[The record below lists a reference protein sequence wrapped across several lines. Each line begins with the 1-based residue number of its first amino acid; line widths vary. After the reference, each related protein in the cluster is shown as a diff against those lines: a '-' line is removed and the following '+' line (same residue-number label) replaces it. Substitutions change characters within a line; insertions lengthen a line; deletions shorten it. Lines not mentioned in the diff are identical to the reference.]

1 MKTED
6 KKAAIA
12 AYKERKA
19 VIGIYAV
26 RCLASGKIWIGQSTS
41 LDTIQNRLWFT
52 LRLGNHPCRELQ
64 LAWNSRTSDD
74 FMFEELERMDDED
87 LAYVRQ
93 ARLKERV
100 AHWRSSLGGL
110 AI

>member
-19 VIGIYAV
+19 IVGIYVV
-26 RCLASGKIWIGQSTS
+26 RCLTSGKIWIGQSTN

-52 LRLGNHPCRELQ
+52 LRLGNHPCRDLQ
-64 LAWNSRTSDD
+64 QVWNHGTSDD
-74 FMFEELERMDDED
+74 FVFEELERMEDEK

-100 AHWRSSLGGL
+100 AYWRSSLGGA

>member
-19 VIGIYAV
+19 IVGIYAV
-26 RCLASGKIWIGQSTS
+26 RCLASGKIWIGQSTN

-52 LRLGNHPCRELQ
+52 LRLGNHPCRDLQ
-64 LAWNSRTSDD
+64 QAWNHGTSDD
-74 FMFEELERMDDED
+74 FVFEELERMEDEK

-100 AHWRSSLGGL
+100 AYWRSSLGGT

>member
-12 AYKERKA
+12 AYKERKV
-19 VIGIYAV
+19 VIGVYAV
-26 RCLASGKIWIGQSTS
+26 RCPASGKIWIGHSTS
-41 LDTIQNRLWFT
+41 LDTIQNRVWFT

-64 LAWNSRTSDD
+64 QAWNNRISDD
-74 FMFEELERMDDED
+74 FVFEELERMDDED
-87 LAYVRQ
+87 LAYVRE
-93 ARLKERV
+93 ARLKERA
-100 AHWRSSLGGL
+100 AHWRSSLGGI

>member
-19 VIGIYAV
+19 IVGIYVV
-26 RCLASGKIWIGQSTS
+26 RCLASGKIWIGQSTN

-52 LRLGNHPCRELQ
+52 LRLGNHPCRDLQ
-64 LAWNSRTSDD
+64 QAWNHGTSDD
-74 FMFEELERMDDED
+74 FMFEELERMEDEE

-100 AHWRSSLGGL
+100 AYWRSSLGGT

>member
-19 VIGIYAV
+19 IVGIYVV
-26 RCLASGKIWIGQSTS
+26 RCLASGKIWIGQSTN

-52 LRLGNHPCRELQ
+52 LRLGNHPCRDLQ
-64 LAWNSRTSDD
+64 QAWNHGTSDD
-74 FMFEELERMDDED
+74 FVFEELERMEDEK

-100 AHWRSSLGGL
+100 AYWRSSLGGT

>member
-19 VIGIYAV
+19 IVGIYVV
-26 RCLASGKIWIGQSTS
+26 RCLTSGKIWIGQSTN

-52 LRLGNHPCRELQ
+52 LRLGNHPCRDLQ
-64 LAWNSRTSDD
+64 RAWNHVGHRTISCSRNLS
-74 FMFEELERMDDED
+74 E
-87 LAYVRQ
+87 
-93 ARLKERV
+93 
-100 AHWRSSLGGL
+100 WRTRN
-110 AI
+110 

>member
-1 MKTED
+1 VKTED

-19 VIGIYAV
+19 IVGIYAV
-26 RCLASGKIWIGQSTS
+26 RCLASGKIWIGQSTN

-52 LRLGNHPCRELQ
+52 LRLGNHPCRDLQ
-64 LAWNSRTSDD
+64 QAWNHGTSDD
-74 FMFEELERMDDED
+74 FVFEELERMEDEK

-100 AHWRSSLGGL
+100 AYWCSSLGGA